1 MVILYMFLHSFLAH
15 NRVKRFFYKNIF
27 NERYYR
33 FFFVSYA
40 TLFLLPIMYL
50 YSIGD
55 KKNYFST
62 NVYTDTIGLV
72 IIIFSV
78 YIFYISFKNYNI
90 REFLGLDRLKSS
102 EKVFYPLKVGGINK
116 NVRHPLYSFSYTLM
130 FGIFLISPNNY
141 VLIASLITA
150 IYLPIGIYFEE
161 QKLIKEYGEKYRE
174 YIENVPMLIPKF
186 K

>member
-1 MVILYMFLHSFLAH
+1 
-15 NRVKRFFYKNIF
+15 
-27 NERYYR
+27 
-33 FFFVSYA
+33 
-40 TLFLLPIMYL
+40 MYL

-55 KKNYFST
+55 KINYFST
-62 NVYTDTIGLV
+62 NVYSDIIGWVL
-72 IIIFSV
+72 IILST

-130 FGIFLISPNNY
+130 FGIFLVFPNDY
-141 VLIASLITA
+141 VMMASLITA

-161 QKLIKEYGEKYRE
+161 QKLIGEYGDKYRE
-174 YIENVPMLIPKF
+174 YMKEVPMLIPKLYLI